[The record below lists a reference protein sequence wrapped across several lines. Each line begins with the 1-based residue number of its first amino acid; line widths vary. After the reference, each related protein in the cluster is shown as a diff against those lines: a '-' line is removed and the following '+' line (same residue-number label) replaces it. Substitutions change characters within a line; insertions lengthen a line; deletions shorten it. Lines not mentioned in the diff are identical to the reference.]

1 MQLTAAEIIASP
13 EFAARVAQLVEQTGR
28 TPEDVSADA
37 RRCLE
42 EMVATIEPRS
52 TRRGT
57 ASGRGSPGRTPWMRR
72 LIDSVRSASSA

>member
-1 MQLTAAEIIASP
+1 MQLTVEDVVASP
-13 EFAARVAQLVEQTGR
+13 QFAARVALLSEETGR

-52 TRRGT
+52 TQAWDRFGAWLSR
-57 ASGRGSPGRTPWMRR
+57 
-72 LIDSVRSASSA
+72 